1 MIARNPSL
9 RAARL
14 WLAVIALLLPAVSAL
29 AIGQGRLQAEVV
41 DGDGKPVADA
51 QVVVTQEQIGYSNTA
66 KTDKRGRF
74 NLLVLDA
81 SRVYTFEFTKE
92 GMPKVVET
100 FKIETGGVTR
110 HTFTLVPQAAAGA
123 GPATGSVTSGRS
135 KSINTYN
142 EGVTALQ
149 SGDRAGARAK
159 FEEAV
164 ELDPEMA
171 EPYSV
176 LGTLY
181 LDAKEYDRAIA
192 AAEKLLELS
201 PDDPAALMV
210 LYDAHDA
217 KGDKAAAQGYL
228 DRLGTAGG
236 GTDAAIRMFNAGAD
250 ASRAGN
256 LDTAITLFGKAIEI
270 DPELA
275 PAHAASA
282 RLLLARERYQDALT
296 AAERAVDIDPD
307 LVEMHR
313 VRYEAYRRLGQ
324 DDKAREVFE
333 TLASAD
339 PEGLAET
346 LYQRGQAAFQAG
358 DTAAAVQALEQA
370 VQAKPDHARAH
381 YWLGLSYAN
390 ADDKAKAKQHLQ
402 KFVELAP
409 DDPEA
414 STAKEMIAYM
424 G

>member
-1 MIARNPSL
+1 MIARNQSF
-9 RAARL
+9 RATPL

-41 DGDGKPVADA
+41 DAAGQPVAGVE
-51 QVVVTQEQIGYSNTA
+51 VVITQAEIGYRDTA

-74 NLLVLDA
+74 THLVLDA
-81 SRVYTFEFTKE
+81 TRIYTFEFVKE

-100 FKIETGGVTR
+100 FKIESGGVTR
-110 HTFTLVPQAAAGA
+110 HTFTLVPQGPAPAAG
-123 GPATGSVTSGRS
+123 TVTEGRN

-142 EGVTALQ
+142 EGVVALQ
-149 SGDRAGARAK
+149 GGDKATARAK
-159 FEEAV
+159 FEEAAA
-164 ELDPEMA
+164 LDPAMA

-176 LGTLY
+176 LGSLY
-181 LDAKEYDRAIA
+181 LEAKDYDRAIG

-201 PDDPAALMV
+201 PDDPAALML
-210 LYDAHDA
+210 LYDAYQA
-217 KGDKAAAQGYL
+217 KDEKAKAQQYL
-228 DRLGTAGG
+228 DRLSSAGG
-236 GTDAAIRMFNAGAD
+236 GTAAAVRVFNAGAD
-250 ASRAGN
+250 AARAGN

-275 PAHAASA
+275 PAHAALA
-282 RLLLARERYQDALT
+282 RLLLARESHEEALA
-296 AAERAVDIDPD
+296 AAERALDIDPE
-307 LVEMHR
+307 LVDAQR

-324 DDKAREVFE
+324 DEKAMEVFE
-333 TLASAD
+333 TLAASD

-346 LYQRGQAAFQAG
+346 LYQRGQEAFQAG

-390 ADDKAKAKQHLQ
+390 ADDKAKAKLHLQ

-409 DDPEA
+409 NDPEV